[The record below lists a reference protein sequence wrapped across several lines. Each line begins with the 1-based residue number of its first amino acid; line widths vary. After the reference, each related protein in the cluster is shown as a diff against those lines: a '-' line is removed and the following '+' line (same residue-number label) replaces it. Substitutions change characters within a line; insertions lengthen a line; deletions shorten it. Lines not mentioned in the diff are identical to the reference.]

1 MSTRSSNSSLD
12 YHPPPG
18 TNTYGPFQKMT
29 PLCYNVICGHNMGVQ
44 ACMMMGFHSR
54 LLAGSFWACIEHLA
68 ELKIAKMSVFPWCP
82 ERVAYDRVVPTTGR
96 GSGIFAGLANRSIVV
111 GFWWFWQFWK
121 ALEKVDEE
129 CHGFRAL
136 ATSLN
141 NGNSIWKMDFEGIL
155 GVPFGFHHFF
165 ISNQKNLAFWHCYKV
180 EIRFF
185 EPGSHHFFI

>member
-1 MSTRSSNSSLD
+1 ML
-12 YHPPPG
+12 
-18 TNTYGPFQKMT
+18 
-29 PLCYNVICGHNMGVQ
+29 YNVVMPAALSFTSWNWCFLWDFIQDCYQ
-44 ACMMMGFHSR
+44 E
-54 LLAGSFWACIEHLA
+54 SFWDSIAHLA
-68 ELKIAKMSVFPWCP
+68 ELKIAQMSVFPWCP
-82 ERVAYDRVVPTTGR
+82 ERVAYDRVVLTTGR
-96 GSGIFAGLANRSIVV
+96 ASGIWGGLANRAIVV